1 MKTVTW
7 FRGILF
13 LFVSV
18 TLAGCPG
25 PVPGPGISGDL
36 LGEALS
42 LAESGDDSAA
52 LKLLEKGLGAA
63 DTLDAYSQ
71 PVVDMLMLK
80 RRLEERNGEYFKALD
95 THRIL
100 EEHGLAML
108 DSNEVT
114 ELGFAKARLLA
125 DMGRFSE
132 AAETGDAV
140 AGASAMDR
148 LQVAAWFMQAGNDSK
163 ALRICSTLDAAADLP
178 LRLEAAALALQAG
191 GQARQAVKVLELS
204 RQLVSRRGGE
214 ALREAYAFRRAAQ
227 SLVGREDSMDDASYL
242 FFKALSRAR
251 AAGAEKLEMVLD
263 YEANAV
269 LEHNPEVSARSAA
282 YFEDNGMELPEAL
295 AFLDYA
301 RFSKVADERRYELL
315 RQGIRRLRFQLP
327 PYRPQW
333 VATALDAAVSELTDY
348 LVSRGRYSEAFMLDE
363 EMRLDSLS
371 LMVQHDPTLFSRL
384 PAHAGLYEEVSRLM
398 QETAA
403 LTQRAVN
410 ILEAGRELDSL
421 PHISALLHKK
431 RGVLYSQ
438 LARVR
443 EVAPFEAEKVL
454 PGPVTLPRLQ
464 EKLSPDQAMLKV
476 VTGKEWF
483 AVYFVQGDK
492 VSISRRQV
500 DIDRFFRSLE
510 RFRQLVAIDP
520 LGIEELL
527 ERDPDRLWLNNLLLD
542 PFADRLQSVRHVTLL
557 SRIPLPLQFL
567 GEHHFFLKSHTVS
580 MLSSGWEYYWLSVS
594 PGNAASGVIE
604 FSPVMTNVDRAMQ
617 IKVADPG
624 HQLFLMWTPLSGN
637 EQDETRVLLAMAL
650 QGGRLASA
658 VLSDMQ
664 ESDISDEGV
673 WPFLLPYAPR

>member
-7 FRGILF
+7 FKGILF

-25 PVPGPGISGDL
+25 PVSGPGASVDL
-36 LGEALS
+36 LEEALS
-42 LAESGDDSAA
+42 LAESGDDPAA
-52 LKLLEKGLGAA
+52 LKLLEKGLSA
-63 DTLDAYSQ
+63 DTLDAYSR
-71 PVVDMLMLK
+71 PVADMLMLK

-100 EEHGLAML
+100 EEHCLAML
-108 DSNEVT
+108 DSGEVT

-132 AAETGDAV
+132 AAETADAV

-163 ALRICSTLDAAADLP
+163 ALRICSEFDAAADLP

-204 RQLVSRRGGE
+204 RLLVSRRGGE
-214 ALREAYAFRRAAQ
+214 PLREAYAFRRAAQ
-227 SLVGREDSMDDASYL
+227 SLAGRADSMDDASYL
-242 FFKALSRAR
+242 LFKALSRAR

-269 LEHNPEVSARSAA
+269 LEHNPEVSARSAT
-282 YFEDNGMELPEAL
+282 YFDDKGMELPEAL

-348 LVSRGRYSEAFMLDE
+348 LIARGRYSEAFLLDE

-371 LMVQHDPTLFSRL
+371 LMVQHDPTLFSL
-384 PAHAGLYEEVSRLM
+384 PPAHAGLYEEVSRLM

-410 ILEAGRELDSL
+410 ILEAGRELDRL
-421 PHISALLHKK
+421 PRLSALLHKK
-431 RGVLYSQ
+431 RGLLYSQ
-438 LARVR
+438 LALVR

-483 AVYFVQGDK
+483 AAYFIQGDK
-492 VSISRRQV
+492 VSVSRRQV
-500 DIDRFFRSLE
+500 DIDGFSRSLE
-510 RFRQLVAIDP
+510 RFRQLVSIDP
-520 LGIEELL
+520 PGIEELL
-527 ERDPDRLWLNNLLLD
+527 ERDPDRLWFSSLLLD
-542 PFADRLQSVRHVTLL
+542 PFVSRLQSVRHVTLL
-557 SRIPLPLQFL
+557 SRVPLPLQFL
-567 GEHHFFLKSHTVS
+567 GEHQFFQKSHTVS
-580 MLSSGWEYYWLSVS
+580 MLSSGWEYYWLSVF
-594 PGNAASGVIE
+594 PGNASSAGIE
-604 FSPVMTNVDRAMQ
+604 FSPVMISVDRVMQ
-617 IKVADPG
+617 IKAADPG
-624 HQLFLMWTPLSGN
+624 RQLFLMWTPLSGN

-650 QGGRLASA
+650 QGGRPASA

-664 ESDISDEGV
+664 KSDISDEGV